1 MGLFLAPGILLNI
14 LLDPEDEIYVILG
27 ALEGVG
33 GPRQPVH
40 TAVTVQAPGE
50 AAVRT
55 AAHLDR
61 QVANPLHHP
70 AEEAVGG
77 LGGDGIDPLR
87 LDPRDAGQEKEIC
100 EASHTRH
107 GDEYKKRSV
116 SLSRDKSYLLVTLSC
131 LMYTALLSNKCWRKI
146 NSISHYGLR

>member
-1 MGLFLAPGILLNI
+1 MGLFLTPRLLLNI
-14 LLDPEDEIYVILG
+14 LLDPRRGRVVILS

-50 AAVRT
+50 AAVRA

-61 QVANPLHHP
+61 QVADPLHHP

-100 EASHTRH
+100 EASQSRH
-107 GDEYKKRSV
+107 DDEYKKRSV
-116 SLSRDKSYLLVTLSC
+116 SLGRDKVLSPSYSLLFDVHCTSQ
-131 LMYTALLSNKCWRKI
+131 
-146 NSISHYGLR
+146 